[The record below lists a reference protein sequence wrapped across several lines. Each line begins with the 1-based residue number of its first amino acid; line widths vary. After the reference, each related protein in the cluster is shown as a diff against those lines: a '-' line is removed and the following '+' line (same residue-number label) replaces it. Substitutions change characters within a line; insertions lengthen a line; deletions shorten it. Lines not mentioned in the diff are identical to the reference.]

1 MSVEGIMM
9 APTAPQPVR
18 GVSQPAAG
26 GYRHGVGG
34 SPIVARG
41 EPVYRIS
48 GAPRALS
55 EDLDRRKRRYLISMA
70 IRTGCLLGAFVVPSP
85 WRWFLLAGAV
95 FIPMFAVILAN
106 AGRERVEAPPTAT
119 LFDDRR
125 TLGGSA
131 PRN

>member
-1 MSVEGIMM
+1 MG
-9 APTAPQPVR
+9 R
-18 GVSQPAAG
+18 N
-26 GYRHGVGG
+26 
-34 SPIVARG
+34 

-70 IRTGCLLGAFVVPSP
+70 IRTACLLGAFVVPSP
-85 WRWFLLAGAV
+85 WRWILLAGAV

-106 AGRERVEAPPTAT
+106 AGRERVDLPPTT
-119 LFDDRR
+119 SLLDDRR
-125 TLGGSA
+125 ALRGSA

>member
-1 MSVEGIMM
+1 MG
-9 APTAPQPVR
+9 R
-18 GVSQPAAG
+18 N
-26 GYRHGVGG
+26 
-34 SPIVARG
+34 

-70 IRTGCLLGAFVVPSP
+70 IRTACLLGAFLVPSP
-85 WRWFLLAGAV
+85 WRWILLAGAV

-106 AGRERVEAPPTAT
+106 AGRERVDAPPSTV
-119 LFDDRR
+119 LLDDRR
-125 TLGGSA
+125 SLGRSA